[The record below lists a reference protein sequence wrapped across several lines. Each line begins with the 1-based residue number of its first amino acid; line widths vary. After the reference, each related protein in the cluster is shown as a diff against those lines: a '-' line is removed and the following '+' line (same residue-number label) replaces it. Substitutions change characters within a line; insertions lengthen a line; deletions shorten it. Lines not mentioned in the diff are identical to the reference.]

1 MKGDMSAGCRFDSH
15 YRLDQAGDSVLTAW
29 FGAHMKA
36 VETAFV
42 A

>member
-15 YRLDQAGDSVLTAW
+15 YHRPFRPVIPFSGLG
-29 FGAHMKA
+29 HMKA